1 MKFPFP
7 QAAKLRIAAVYRLQ
21 WEEAQQRHVLL
32 YPEGMIAL
40 NPAAGEILKRCDGSS
55 TVVEIISDLQ
65 AQFPDA
71 ELAAD
76 VLEFLQDA
84 KEKGWVCTE

>member
-1 MKFPFP
+1 
-7 QAAKLRIAAVYRLQ
+7 
-21 WEEAQQRHVLL
+21 
-32 YPEGMIAL
+32 MIAL

-55 TVVEIISDLQ
+55 TVVEIILDLE

-76 VLEFLQDA
+76 VLEFLQEA
-84 KEKGWVCTE
+84 KEKRWVCAK

>member
-1 MKFPFP
+1 MNPPFP
-7 QAAKLRIAAVYRLQ
+7 EGAKLSIAAVYRLQ
-21 WEEAQQRHVLL
+21 WEEVQQRHVLL
-32 YPEGMIAL
+32 YAEGMIAL

-55 TVVEIISDLQ
+55 TVVEIISDLE

-76 VLEFLQDA
+76 VLEFLQEA
-84 KEKGWVCTE
+84 KEKRWVCTE

>member
-1 MKFPFP
+1 MTFPFP
-7 QAAKLRIAAVYRLQ
+7 EGAKPRIVAVYRLQ

-55 TVVEIISDLQ
+55 TVVEIISDLK
-65 AQFPDA
+65 AHFPDA

-84 KEKGWVCTE
+84 KEKGWVCAE